1 MATAPAL
8 PTKALPDYLPARM
21 VNEFVYCP
29 RLFFYEEVEGVFRE
43 SADTVEGQAQHKRV
57 DRETKGIPSPEDLAR
72 EKIHTC
78 SITLSSERLRVIAK
92 LDLIE
97 IENGSVTPIDYK
109 HGRPREKEDAL
120 QVWPTDRVQ
129 LTLQGLIL
137 RENGYRC
144 EDGIVYYAST
154 KQRVRIEFG
163 DAEIAEAE
171 RAVFDAWQTARA
183 GVLPPPLVDSP
194 KCGGCSLAPV
204 CLPDEVS
211 RLDAEQSEPPS
222 EQLVLFSSD
231 EADAPKKMP
240 ARETRRLMAPRDDLR
255 PAYLNTQGLRVGKSG
270 AVLQVKEKDTLV
282 QEIRLNEICQL
293 NLMGNIQLSTQAVQA
308 LCEAD
313 IPVCYF
319 SMGGWFYGITTGLC
333 TKNVFLRQRQFACAQ
348 QAWFCKRLSRDLVAG
363 KIRNQRTFLLR
374 NHIQPDEVTLREL
387 KKMAHRAHECDSM
400 ESLLGIEGNAAR
412 LYFGAFSGLLKID
425 TGEDLHPMFRL
436 DFTGRNRRPPR
447 DAVNAL
453 LSLGYSLLVKD
464 LTIACYATGFDPM
477 LGFYHQPRF
486 GRPALALDLMEPFR
500 PLIVDSALATA
511 INTKMIS
518 PRDFVSV
525 GDSVALTSEGRKG
538 FYRAYELRMDTLVTH
553 PIFGY
558 RVSYRRLLELQVRLL
573 AKLLDGDVPQY
584 PVFVTR

>member
-319 SMGGWFYGITTGLC
+319 SMG
-333 TKNVFLRQRQFACAQ
+333 
-348 QAWFCKRLSRDLVAG
+348 
-363 KIRNQRTFLLR
+363 
-374 NHIQPDEVTLREL
+374 
-387 KKMAHRAHECDSM
+387 
-400 ESLLGIEGNAAR
+400 
-412 LYFGAFSGLLKID
+412 
-425 TGEDLHPMFRL
+425 
-436 DFTGRNRRPPR
+436 
-447 DAVNAL
+447 
-453 LSLGYSLLVKD
+453 
-464 LTIACYATGFDPM
+464 
-477 LGFYHQPRF
+477 
-486 GRPALALDLMEPFR
+486 
-500 PLIVDSALATA
+500 
-511 INTKMIS
+511 
-518 PRDFVSV
+518 
-525 GDSVALTSEGRKG
+525 
-538 FYRAYELRMDTLVTH
+538 
-553 PIFGY
+553 
-558 RVSYRRLLELQVRLL
+558 
-573 AKLLDGDVPQY
+573 
-584 PVFVTR
+584 